1 MKNLMTFANPAKRF
15 VDQYSLFVRMQ
26 IDNTLEMGWSPEDI
40 MLVTNFPYEYRGV
53 EAIVLDDATYCEH
66 RKRASKINMICEL
79 IKQGILKDVAWF
91 HDFDA
96 FQAEPLGDILGEYDA
111 AFTDYGTNGMWNT
124 GSFFFKPSALDI
136 FERIQAVM
144 NRRKTNEEVAL
155 KRITDAGEFSGRYI
169 KLNGTYN
176 HGRMRETEK
185 TYAAAEKPIKVFHFD
200 PHMNDLYRNVK
211 PFLPSHLNS
220 LFENYGFLC

>member
-15 VDQYSLFVRMQ
+15 VDHYNLFVRMQ
-26 IDNTLEMGWSPEDI
+26 IDNTLAMGWPLDDI
-40 MLVTNFPYEYRGV
+40 LLVTNFPYEYRGV
-53 EAIVLDDATYCEH
+53 VAVVLDDATYCNH
-66 RKRASKINMICEL
+66 RKRASKINMICDL
-79 IKQGILKDVAWF
+79 IKQDILKDVAWF

-111 AFTDYGTNGMWNT
+111 AFTDYGTNSMWNT

-136 FERIQAVM
+136 FDRIQAVM
-144 NRRKTNEEVAL
+144 NLHKINEEVAF
-155 KRITDAGEFSGRYI
+155 KCITDAGEFAGRYI

-200 PHMNDLYRNVK
+200 PRMSALYEAVK
-211 PFLPSHLNS
+211 PLLPSHLVN
-220 LFENYGFLC
+220 LFTRYGF

>member
-1 MKNLMTFANPAKRF
+1 
-15 VDQYSLFVRMQ
+15 
-26 IDNTLEMGWSPEDI
+26 
-40 MLVTNFPYEYRGV
+40 
-53 EAIVLDDATYCEH
+53 
-66 RKRASKINMICEL
+66 MICEL
-79 IKQGILKDVAWF
+79 IKQCILKDVAWF

-96 FQAEPLGDILGEYDA
+96 FQAESIGDVLEDYDA
-111 AFTDYGTNGMWNT
+111 AFTDYGTNDMWNT

-136 FERIQAVM
+136 FERIQVVM
-144 NRRKTNEEVAL
+144 NQRKTNEEVAL
-155 KRITDAGEFSGRYI
+155 KRITDSGKFTGRYV

-200 PHMNDLYRNVK
+200 PHMTDLYRNVK
-211 PFLPSHLNS
+211 PLLPTHLNS